1 MRLRLLSG
9 ILSVVMLIQLV
20 PVFKVHAGPYVP
32 DLPQSGHVLTGQDLI
47 PALVLHDFNTPED
60 VASWKA
66 GTNTKEVKYETSMLN
81 GPNSPYE
88 GSGALEQ
95 VPDPVKVY
103 EWRTIYTEYEQPKDL
118 SAYRFLAFAADSYGW
133 QSSADYVLKVKLF
146 SGDDEFESIAHIRP
160 DQWKRIFIRLGD
172 WEGKHAVTKMEISF
186 MQNFDLENVQPGQP
200 GYDSWD
206 GRFQIDYICATN
218 VIDLGFNQEG
228 ETEGFTAMNGSI
240 QAQDGAMAYRMEAEG
255 GYIESPEIKIDTTQR
270 NGMTIDMTNET
281 GAQELKIQWRTEG
294 GEWSDDQVKS
304 FTVPASGTF
313 SQDFNFSDH
322 PGWQGIVTAF
332 RIIPEAAAGTIKLD
346 QIRFRQLPEME
357 QPYAGKA
364 EASIDQDG
372 RIIVEGTVNP
382 DFVSA
387 HPEGQ
392 LELFELAT
400 YEDAKAVLS
409 AKTPLAQT
417 ALGES
422 FRFETAVDDGQRS
435 RLYSKFA
442 IAFRAEDGTYTP
454 MDAPQYIT
462 NPEATAR
469 NTEPY
474 PEAQSIKGLQVQ
486 ITGDAQELGI
496 SHAALNVSYNEL
508 MYKSANHPENT
519 ITYDLEGETFYFRK
533 DRIERMDNAIK
544 SLSDNGMI
552 VSLILIMYDIKDP
565 DSPNEFLIH
574 PDSEPGGTVYALN
587 TSNEMGVKYVK
598 AATKFMAQRYSMPS
612 EQYGRAVN
620 YIVGNEVGQN
630 KVWNNMGPKKVD
642 AYVREYVQT
651 FRLIDTIVKGEY
663 ANARTYVSLDHF
675 WNEKLDDAS
684 LWKYD
689 NKVIVDKM
697 AELSRKEGD
706 FAWNIAAHPYPE
718 DLFNPRFWNDATATD
733 SFDTQRITFKNLGVL
748 VDYMKQPELLHNG
761 QMRRIILSE
770 QGFHSLTNSE
780 EHQKLQAA
788 AYAYAYYKVKFLDG
802 IDAFILHRHVD
813 HGQEGGLNLGL
824 WTHTPD
830 SVVTPDQPKYIYDVF
845 KYIDTARSLEVTEFA
860 KPIIGISDWR
870 EVIPNFDP
878 GQLQDRTIPSI
889 GGLDYIR
896 DVQKPREGSGFES
909 GTDGYAASD
918 EVQEVRKA
926 SGDAFNGTGYL
937 AARFNSPYAKNW
949 AGVQKQFTEPVDARK
964 TPYFTA
970 ALRLADVNPE
980 KAYEAKIIVY
990 SGFDRIEGT
999 AKLDAAKGWQLVS
1012 LPLGEWKGAKS
1023 VDRVKIWVRSE
1034 GGAPLTGELCL
1045 DEARFAEKVKY
1056 DPHSSN
1062 LKISV
1067 QQLSPKLEVGAKLT
1081 VTVTNLGSQK
1091 LNKKLRVEF
1100 PQGIQASPGSIDL
1113 GDVGTGMSKNIT
1125 LQITQFAPL
1134 NEKDLTLTLDYDSRK
1149 FTFPLE

>member
-9 ILSVVMLIQLV
+9 ILSVVMLIQLI

-32 DLPQSGHVLTGQDLI
+32 DLPQSDHVLTGQDLI

-66 GTNTKEVKYETSMLN
+66 GTNTKGVQYVTSMLN

-88 GSGALEQ
+88 GSGVLEQ
-95 VPDPVKVY
+95 IPDPVKVY

-133 QSSADYVLKVKLF
+133 QASADYVLKVKLF
-146 SGDDEFESIAHIRP
+146 SGDDEFESIARIRP
-160 DQWKRIFIRLGD
+160 DQWKRVFIRLGE

-228 ETEGFTAMNGSI
+228 ETEGFTAMNGSL
-240 QAQDGAMAYRMEAEG
+240 QAQNGALAYTMEAEG
-255 GYIESPEIKIDTTQR
+255 GYIESPEIKIDTSKR
-270 NGMTIDMTNET
+270 NGMTMDMTNDT

-294 GEWSDDQVKS
+294 RDWSDDQVKS

-332 RIIPEAAAGTIKLD
+332 RIIPAASAGTIKLD

-364 EASIDQDG
+364 EARIDHDG
-372 RIIVEGTVNP
+372 KIIIEGTVDP

-400 YEDAKAVLS
+400 YEDAKEVLS
-409 AKTPLAQT
+409 AKTPLAKA
-417 ALGES
+417 ALSES
-422 FRFETAVDDGQRS
+422 FRYETAVNDGQRS
-435 RLYSKFA
+435 RLYSKFSV
-442 IAFRAEDGTYTP
+442 AFRAEDGTYTL

-462 NPEATAR
+462 NPEANAR

-486 ITGDAQELGI
+486 MTGDAQELGI

-508 MYKSANHPENT
+508 MYKADNHPDNT
-519 ITYDLEGETFYFRK
+519 ISYDLEGETFYFRK

-544 SLSDNGMI
+544 SLSDNGII

-733 SFDTQRITFKNLGVL
+733 SFDTQRITFKNLEVL
-748 VDYMKQPELLHNG
+748 VNYMKQPEFLHNG
-761 QMRRIILSE
+761 EMRRIILSE

-845 KYIDTARSLEVTEFA
+845 KYIDTARSLEVTDFA

-878 GQLQDRTIPSI
+878 GKLQDRTLPSI
-889 GGLDYIR
+889 RGLDYIR
-896 DVQKPREGSGFES
+896 DVQKPGEGSGFET
-909 GTDGYAASD
+909 GTDGYIASD
-918 EVQEVRKA
+918 EVQQVRRD
-926 SGDAFNGTGYL
+926 SGHAFNGTGYL

-949 AGVQKQFTEPVDARK
+949 AGVQKEFAGPVDARK
-964 TPYFTA
+964 TPYFTT
-970 ALRLADVNPE
+970 ALQLADVNRE
-980 KAYEAKIIVY
+980 KAYEAKIILY
-990 SGFDRIEGT
+990 SGFEQIEGT
-999 AKLDAAKGWQLVS
+999 AKLDPSKEWQQVS
-1012 LPLGEWKGAKS
+1012 LPLGDWKGAKA

-1034 GGAPLTGELCL
+1034 GGDPFSGELRV

-1056 DPHSSN
+1056 DPHSPN
-1062 LKISV
+1062 LEISV
-1067 QQLSPKLEVGAKLT
+1067 QQLPPKLEVGAKLT

-1091 LNKKLRVEF
+1091 LNKKLRVEL
-1100 PQGIQASPGSIDL
+1100 PQGIQASPRSIDL
-1113 GDVGTGMSKNIT
+1113 GDVGTGMSKKIT
-1125 LQITQFAPL
+1125 LQITQYAPL
-1134 NEKDLTLTLDYDSRK
+1134 NEKDLTLTLDYDSRR
-1149 FTFPLE
+1149 FTFPLA